1 MLMMDSI
8 EEKLKHCVTRGT
20 FNTNEQMQTNAEKD
34 SFAQSTNIE
43 LDTALGLDEVTVYQ
57 RKVTEEA

>member
-1 MLMMDSI
+1 MLMMEGI

-34 SFAQSTNIE
+34 RFTQSGNIE
-43 LDTALGLDEVTVYQ
+43 LDTAVGLEEVTVFQ

>member
-1 MLMMDSI
+1 MDSI
-8 EEKLKHCVTRGT
+8 EEKLKHCVTRVT

-34 SFAQSTNIE
+34 RFTQSNNIE
-43 LDTALGLDEVTVYQ
+43 IDTAVGLDEVTVYQ